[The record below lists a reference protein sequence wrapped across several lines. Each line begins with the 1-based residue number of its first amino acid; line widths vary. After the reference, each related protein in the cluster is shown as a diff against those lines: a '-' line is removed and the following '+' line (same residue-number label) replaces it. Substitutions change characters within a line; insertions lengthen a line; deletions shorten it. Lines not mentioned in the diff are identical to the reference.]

1 MAAVALL
8 VVTPIYLEQSHLL
21 RAEGPATGLLF
32 LTVGAAF
39 MWSEHP
45 TGRRGMI
52 FAILCA
58 VTFALGILIKLLDV
72 LAIVPIA
79 LLVLARIWHIC
90 HEPHSKIWVSLWPI
104 AAAIVSAA
112 ITALIVLAPFV
123 GSANALVDQVVA
135 FHLAAKEIMI
145 ASRSENVHTSG
156 EFFYTKRLLVAAA
169 AMSVLV
175 GGMRRDWRILPLLA
189 WFLTSVILLLVQVPL
204 WSRHAIALIPPMI
217 AIIVQGLKGLP
228 MIPLRRSISWEQRGA
243 MLMSARPPA
252 CSRSRSRTTQKR
264 RPAPAPSRRSDRLQ
278 RSLSGCGAL
287 ALGTVVLSLRQDYHH
302 YRHLV
307 IWGPNSAHQWM
318 AQVAA
323 NLHVAPDTIG

>member
-145 ASRSENVHTSG
+145 ASRSENVHTLG

-217 AIIVQGLKGLP
+217 AIIVQG
-228 MIPLRRSISWEQRGA
+228 
-243 MLMSARPPA
+243 
-252 CSRSRSRTTQKR
+252 
-264 RPAPAPSRRSDRLQ
+264 
-278 RSLSGCGAL
+278 
-287 ALGTVVLSLRQDYHH
+287 
-302 YRHLV
+302 
-307 IWGPNSAHQWM
+307 
-318 AQVAA
+318 
-323 NLHVAPDTIG
+323 